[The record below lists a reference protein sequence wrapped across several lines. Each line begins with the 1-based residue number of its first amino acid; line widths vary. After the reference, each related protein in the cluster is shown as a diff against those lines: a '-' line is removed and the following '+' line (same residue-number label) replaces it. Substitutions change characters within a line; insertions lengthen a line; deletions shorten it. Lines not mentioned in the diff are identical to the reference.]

1 MHNIWNVTSH
11 NIGRTHTVHTKH
23 CTKLPIENWSGS
35 IHCLL
40 HTFHCSVQS
49 VRSDKGRSTLT
60 YHWTRGST
68 LHPQCEIRP
77 LYTLVSLCILVYTR
91 VYSCIPWK
99 RPAAH
104 LVKRTRTNH
113 AQLVCICAQRR
124 RNVNDQCECELRPV
138 HSMPR
143 FEDQPLT
150 AKLCV
155 QL

>member
-68 LHPQCEIRP
+68 LHCQFEIRP
-77 LYTLVSLCILVYTR
+77 LYTLVSLCIHTH
-91 VYSCIPWK
+91 VYSCI
-99 RPAAH
+99 
-104 LVKRTRTNH
+104 LVHTLEKTSSTP
-113 AQLVCICAQRR
+113 CK
-124 RNVNDQCECELRPV
+124 EG
-138 HSMPR
+138 
-143 FEDQPLT
+143 EDQPLT
-150 AKLCV
+150 VSVYLCSA
-155 QL
+155 QEKCERLM